1 MLNSKL
7 KLNENCL
14 GKSCKLASQRDSF
27 GEALLELGKQNPKV
41 VVLVADLKNSVKIGK
56 FATEFRDRFIQ
67 VGIAE
72 QNMAGI
78 AAGLSFSGKIPFIVS
93 HGAFN
98 PYRNWDQIR
107 LSICYPKANVKIA
120 ASHTGF
126 SNGPDGVSA
135 QPLEDISIMRVLPN
149 MVVINPIDSI
159 QLEKTIEESVKIKG
173 PCYIRFSK
181 AETPIITT
189 QGTPFKIGK
198 ADILVEGKDVTIV
211 SCGPIIH
218 EALVAAKNLKAKY
231 KIEIEVISSPTI
243 KPLDTK
249 TILTS
254 AKKTGK
260 VITVEEH
267 QIIGGLGSAVAE
279 TLSENLPTPLL
290 RIGMSDKFGESGT
303 YEELKDKYGLSAH
316 HIEEKVLSFLKEH
329 GNE

>member
-7 KLNENCL
+7 KLNQNCL
-14 GKSCKLASQRDSF
+14 GKSPILASQRDGF
-27 GEALLELGKQNPKV
+27 GQAILEAGKKNPKI
-41 VVLVADLKNSVKIGK
+41 VVLAADLKNSVKVGK
-56 FATEFRDRFIQ
+56 FATEFKDKFIQ

-72 QNMAGI
+72 QNLAGI
-78 AAGLSFSGKIPFIVS
+78 AAGLSFSGKIPFMVS

-135 QPLEDISIMRVLPN
+135 QPLEDIAIMRVLPN
-149 MVVINPIDSI
+149 MVVINPIDAI
-159 QLEKTIEESVKIKG
+159 QIKKAIEESLKING

-189 QGTPFKIGK
+189 DKTPFKIGK
-198 ADILVEGKDVTIV
+198 ADILIEGQDVTLV

-218 EALVAAKNLKAKY
+218 EALIAAKNLKAKY
-231 KIEIEVISSPTI
+231 KIEIEIISSPTI
-243 KPLDTK
+243 KPLDDK
-249 TILTS
+249 TILKS

-260 VITVEEH
+260 VITLEEH
-267 QIIGGLGSAVAE
+267 QVNGGLGSAISE
-279 TLSENLPTPLL
+279 ILSEYLPTPLL
-290 RIGMSDKFGESGT
+290 RIGMNDKFGESGS
-303 YEELKDKYGLSAH
+303 YEELKDKYELSSH
-316 HIEEKVLSFLKEH
+316 NIEEKVVNFLK
-329 GNE
+329 GFKD